1 MPNGDETILGSK
13 GVILSGGQKQ
23 RLAIARA
30 VYACKRIAMFD
41 DVFSGLDTVTE
52 NLVFSRVFGQTGLL
66 RKTNTSIILATHGG
80 MYSTLQEYL
89 HGTVADRLSQ

>member
-30 VYACKRIAMFD
+30 VYARKLIAMFD
-41 DVFSGLDTVTE
+41 DVLSGLDTITE
-52 NLVFSRVFGQTGLL
+52 HLVFSGVFGQTGLL

-80 MYSTLQEYL
+80 MYKSIL
-89 HGTVADRLSQ
+89 VAL